1 MLRACAVLNTQWEV
15 LPTMLGT
22 ETGLSKTSFQRGYEG
37 MSGGFPFV
45 QKVSMGY
52 MRGSRYET
60 TWKQIF
66 KENAIVFSLD
76 YD

>member
-22 ETGLSKTSFQRGYEG
+22 ETGLSKTSFQRGYKG

-45 QKVSMGY
+45 QKDTSEKLCALLKGAL
-52 MRGSRYET
+52 T
-60 TWKQIF
+60 
-66 KENAIVFSLD
+66 LD
-76 YD
+76 NVVIYKNFLMKSG